1 MNSFLCKNPAY
12 ISILYE
18 IYTKNAMRYTRVC
31 TNIANVVSSKKKE
44 MGEGIMAYKIGEFTF
59 DTPEEARKAKK
70 EAEAIAYI
78 TKQMKSASPQ
88 AVLKLYQQ
96 MLEKDLFQTKLGL
109 AFLTDIYDNLKK
121 EKSLAGFFIPP
132 VPGSDCKETD
142 KKKKPVDKQII
153 MLKKQVHLLM
163 ALCIT
168 MAIIIVGMFVINA
181 TSTHPTVL
189 NYEEKLIDKYAGWE
203 KELTERE
210 AAVYKKEQQ
219 LKK

>member
-1 MNSFLCKNPAY
+1 
-12 ISILYE
+12 
-18 IYTKNAMRYTRVC
+18 
-31 TNIANVVSSKKKE
+31 
-44 MGEGIMAYKIGEFTF
+44 MAYKIGEFTF

-121 EKSLAGFFIPP
+121 EKSLAGFFIPL

-153 MLKKQVHLLM
+153 MLKKQIHLLM

>member
-1 MNSFLCKNPAY
+1 
-12 ISILYE
+12 
-18 IYTKNAMRYTRVC
+18 
-31 TNIANVVSSKKKE
+31 
-44 MGEGIMAYKIGEFTF
+44 
-59 DTPEEARKAKK
+59 
-70 EAEAIAYI
+70 
-78 TKQMKSASPQ
+78 
-88 AVLKLYQQ
+88 
-96 MLEKDLFQTKLGL
+96 
-109 AFLTDIYDNLKK
+109 
-121 EKSLAGFFIPP
+121 
-132 VPGSDCKETD
+132 
-142 KKKKPVDKQII
+142 
-153 MLKKQVHLLM
+153 MLKKQIHLLM